1 MIIILFVI
9 QKHYYFKYDN
19 IITLNTII
27 ILSVILKRIQ
37 KSHKM
42 KVILGK
48 NSNFAPETNKRTA

>member
-1 MIIILFVI
+1 ML
-9 QKHYYFKYDN
+9 YDN

-27 ILSVILKRIQ
+27 ILFVILKRIQ

-48 NSNFAPETNKRTA
+48 NSNFVPEINKRIA